1 MPRVLQ
7 QRVAQAAAQL
17 AEAAPM
23 VLILAF
29 DHNGSTMIPLEAAAK
44 NEDFGVELVP
54 VPWGKNRE
62 HHDVEMFVN
71 SCLMLLRNE
80 T

>member
-54 VPWGKNRE
+54 VPCKKGE
-62 HHDVEMFVN
+62 HHDVEMFVYT
-71 SCLMLLRNE
+71 CLMLLRNE
-80 T
+80 N

>member
-44 NEDFGVELVP
+44 NEDFGVELRASTLQKQKRTPRRRNV
-54 VPWGKNRE
+54 
-62 HHDVEMFVN
+62 
-71 SCLMLLRNE
+71 CLYLFDAVI
-80 T
+80 

>member
-54 VPWGKNRE
+54 VACKNKGE
-62 HHDVEMFVN
+62 HHDVEMFVYT
-71 SCLMLLRNE
+71 CLMLLRNE
-80 T
+80 N